1 MPLPTDYAER
11 KLWQMWTFLI
21 EYFPD
26 AFEEVVRVA
35 IAGNQQH
42 NPGEPLHWAR
52 GKSADQMNTAFRHMW
67 DHKRVGPLDTDGCF
81 HLAKAI
87 WRLSAELQL
96 TLEAEATQ
104 NMFLNTIG
112 DSSGWDLYGDPD
124 SSKAGNDAKK

>member
-11 KLWQMWTFLI
+11 KKWELWTFLT

-26 AFEEVVRVA
+26 SFLEVVRVA
-35 IAGNQQH
+35 IVGNDQH

-52 GKSADQMNTAFRHMW
+52 GKSADQMNTALRHMW
-67 DHKRVGPLDTDGCF
+67 DHKTLGPLDTDMCY

-96 TLEAEATQ
+96 VIEKRRLEET
-104 NMFLNTIG
+104 
-112 DSSGWDLYGDPD
+112 
-124 SSKAGNDAKK
+124 K